1 MRYHFTP
8 GAERALTEAVRWQ
21 RPASDGRI
29 DVPGLLIGLLAE
41 PECRAAGMMAAQGLD
56 QSMVRKRW
64 PEVAP
69 HEPPPSLS
77 PHGASP
83 PPSGKRFTA
92 DVENALIA
100 ALDRLWA
107 YPQPVE
113 LATEHLLLG
122 LAASGHE
129 AGSWLA
135 EHGLDARSLE
145 AEVHRLHGHEPT
157 PIDVPPGDDPPEEVS
172 HTASLPPITTTEYHP
187 VSVHVPRAMSAPIS
201 TASPSE
207 VPLERT
213 GLWRAFDAS
222 ANRAREAL
230 RVIEDYARFVL
241 DDRHLTGLLKEAR
254 HELTAV
260 LAAAPSEM
268 RLACRET
275 QADVGT
281 TISTAAEQSR
291 PDGASV
297 LAANFAR
304 LSESLRS
311 LEEYGKV
318 LLPADV
324 PLRIEQLR
332 YRVYTL
338 ERAVAVTR
346 ASLERLRAARL
357 YALIDGRASPE
368 ELAVLI
374 RALVGAGVHVIQL
387 RDKRLADRELLMRAR
402 LVADLTRGTGT
413 LFIMN
418 DRPDL
423 AALSRADGVHV
434 GQSELSVKDARAI
447 VGPGALVGV
456 STHAIEEARAAVLDG
471 ADYLGVGPTFPSGT
485 KSFERFPGL
494 DYVKAVASEIR
505 LPAFAIGGITAAN
518 LPQVLAVGG
527 RRVAVSG
534 AIGEAADPARA
545 ARELLA
551 MLASRTGVDL

>member
-41 PECRAAGMMAAQGLD
+41 PECRAAGLMAAQGLD
-56 QSMVRKRW
+56 QSMVRERW

-122 LAASGHE
+122 LSAAGHE
-129 AGSWLA
+129 AGGWLA

-157 PIDVPPGDDPPEEVS
+157 PIDLPPGDDPPEEIS
-172 HTASLPPITTTEYHP
+172 HPAATTSHQPAS
-187 VSVHVPRAMSAPIS
+187 RAS
-201 TASPSE
+201 TAAIPAATSFES
-207 VPLERT
+207 PLERT

-230 RVIEDYARFVL
+230 RVVEDYARFVL

-260 LAAAPSEM
+260 LAAAPTDV

-281 TISTAAEQSR
+281 GLSTSAEQTR

-318 LLPADV
+318 LLPAQV
-324 PLRIEQLR
+324 PPRIEQLR

-357 YALIDGRASPE
+357 YVLVDGRSSPE
-368 ELAVLI
+368 ELAALV

-387 RDKRLADRELLMRAR
+387 RDKRLADRELLARAR
-402 LVADLTRGTGT
+402 LLADLTRDTGT
-413 LFIMN
+413 LFLMN

-423 AALSRADGVHV
+423 AVLSRADGVHV
-434 GQSELSVKDARAI
+434 GQSELSVKEARAI

-471 ADYLGVGPTFPSGT
+471 ADYLGVGPTFPSQT

-494 DYVKAVASEIR
+494 EYVKAVSNEIR
-505 LPAFAIGGITAAN
+505 LPAFAIGGITAGN
-518 LPQVLAVGG
+518 LPQVLAAGG

-534 AIGEAADPARA
+534 AVAAAVDPAGA

-551 MLASRTGVDL
+551 MLAAKTGADS

>member
-41 PECRAAGMMAAQGLD
+41 PECRAAGLMAAQGLD
-56 QSMVRKRW
+56 QSMVRERW
-64 PEVAP
+64 PEVTP

-77 PHGASP
+77 PHGPSP

-100 ALDRLWA
+100 ALERLWA
-107 YPQPVE
+107 YRQPVE

-122 LAASGHE
+122 LAAAGHE
-129 AGSWLA
+129 AGDWLA

-157 PIDVPPGDDPPEEVS
+157 PIDVPPSDDPPEEIAPPV
-172 HTASLPPITTTEYHP
+172 SLPPLTTTYHP
-187 VSVHVPRAMSAPIS
+187 V
-201 TASPSE
+201 ASGAATPATTSFE
-207 VPLERT
+207 LPLERT

-230 RVIEDYARFVL
+230 RVVEDYARFVL
-241 DDRHLTGLLKEAR
+241 DDRHLTGLLKESR

-260 LAAAPSEM
+260 LAAAPNEV

-281 TISTAAEQSR
+281 GLSTSAEQTR
-291 PDGASV
+291 LDGASV

-318 LLPADV
+318 LLPAEA
-324 PLRIEQLR
+324 PPRIEQLR

-357 YALIDGRASPE
+357 YALIDGRSSPD
-368 ELAVLI
+368 ELAALV
-374 RALVGAGVHVIQL
+374 RALASAGVHVIQL
-387 RDKRLADRELLMRAR
+387 RDKRLADRELLARAR
-402 LVADLTRGTGT
+402 LAADLTRGTGT

-423 AALSRADGVHV
+423 AVLARADGVHV
-434 GQSELSVKDARAI
+434 GQSELSVKEARAI
-447 VGPGALVGV
+447 VGPGLLVGV
-456 STHAIEEARAAVLDG
+456 STHAIEEARAAVIDG

-494 DYVKAVASEIR
+494 EYVKAVSSEIR

-518 LPQVLAVGG
+518 LPQVIAAGG

-534 AIGEAADPARA
+534 AIASAADPAGA

-551 MLASRTGVDL
+551 LLPPG